1 MPTKKI
7 EAWSFSRLKKYEQ
20 CPYAAYLEYIEKIP
34 EPERPELEDGKEYP
48 NDRGSRVHDEAELY
62 VRGQGELP
70 IEAATFAKELEFLRK
85 HYAEDSKRLELE
97 QMWLFNKGWRPL
109 SDRARKPWLRVKL
122 DVLFWISEVEVVS
135 IDYKTGKRFNNEIKH
150 AEQLQLYQLATL
162 MRYPQVQTVHTE
174 LWYFDID
181 HIESMSFTRSQGER
195 FLKGYNDRALHMTTA
210 EVFPAR
216 PSNHACFFC
225 PYKTGKIGKLGPM
238 GTGHCNR
245 NP

>member
-1 MPTKKI
+1 MSI
-7 EAWSFSRLKKYEQ
+7 DSWSFSRLKKYEQ
-20 CPYAAYLEYIEKIP
+20 CPYSAYLAYVERIP
-34 EPERPELEDGKEYP
+34 EPDRPELAEGQEYP
-48 NDRGSRVHDEAELY
+48 NDRGSRVHDEAEAF
-62 VRGQGELP
+62 VRGKGPLP
-70 IEAATFAKELEFLRK
+70 FEAQSFAKELEFLCE
-85 HYAEDSKRLELE
+85 HNEHVELE
-97 QMWLFNKGWRPL
+97 QMWLFNKGWKPL
-109 SDRARKPWLRVKL
+109 TARAKKPWLRVKL
-122 DVLFWISEVEVVS
+122 DALFWVSDVEVVA
-135 IDYKTGKRFNNEIKH
+135 IDYKTGKRFGNEIKH
-150 AEQLQLYQLATL
+150 AEQLQLYQLAAF
-162 MRYPQVQTVHTE
+162 MRYPSIQIVHTE

-210 EVFPAR
+210 QVFPAR